1 MPTFDQIKGSI
12 VNNELLTDEELQLF
26 ELLYKKY
33 GFKTISEYAKLHN
46 LTYKG
51 VEYQIKNRLVQF
63 IEVNGKILLF

>member
-1 MPTFDQIKGSI
+1 MLTFDQIKGSI

-33 GFKTISEYAKLHN
+33 GFKTISEYAKQHN
-46 LTYKG
+46 ITYKG